1 MTEEAKSQILKNL
14 DAIIQALKNGSDVL
28 IKTTANGI
36 KILEVKY
43 KKVA

>member
-14 DAIIQALKNGSDVL
+14 DAIIKALKNGSDVL
-28 IKTTANGI
+28 IKTTPNGI